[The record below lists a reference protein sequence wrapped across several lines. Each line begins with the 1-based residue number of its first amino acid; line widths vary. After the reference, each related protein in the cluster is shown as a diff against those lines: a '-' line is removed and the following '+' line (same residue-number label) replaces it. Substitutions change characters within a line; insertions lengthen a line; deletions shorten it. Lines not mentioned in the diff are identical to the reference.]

1 MLLTNDIFLKMIP
14 SKYNIVSKIKDS
26 ESYFIVN
33 SLHGSADILEPEHFD
48 QLKTQQGD
56 LSEFAEK
63 GYLVDPAEEQKL
75 FRKKYLQF
83 LEDREKDEVQ
93 IFFVTNYSCNFN
105 CSYCYQAGYEV
116 PKHQLNKKVID
127 AFFAHIDQRFASR
140 KKYITLFGGE
150 PFLNAPAHKE
160 LIKYIIEQST
170 LHNIEI
176 AAVTNAYH
184 LVDYIDI
191 LKKGKIREIQV
202 TLDGTGEMHNHRRPL
217 KGGGAT
223 FDRIV
228 QGIDVLLENKI
239 PVNLRMVV
247 DRENIGNLPELAQL
261 AIDKG
266 WTASPLFKTQL
277 GRNYELHEC
286 QANQQRL
293 YSRLDLYQDLYR
305 LMQLH
310 PHIGDFHKPSFSV
323 SKFLFENGE
332 MPEPLFDACTGTKTE
347 WAFDF
352 NGNIYACTA
361 TVGKEGESLG
371 TFYPKVQLYTEA
383 IETWEERD
391 ILSIPKCRNCNL
403 ALICGGGC
411 ASMAKN
417 YNGELN
423 SHDCRPVT
431 ELLELGIGHY
441 FKD

>member
-1 MLLTNDIFLKMIP
+1 MQL
-14 SKYNIVSKIKDS
+14 SKYNIISKVHQSD
-26 ESYFIVN
+26 EYFIVN
-33 SLHGSADILEPEHFD
+33 ALSGSADVMDAVTYQNLMNAAGEVD
-48 QLKTQQGD
+48 
-56 LSEFAEK
+56 EFTEK
-63 GYLVDPAEEQKL
+63 GYLVDPNEEKKI
-75 FRKKYLQF
+75 FREKYLQF
-83 LEDREKDEVQ
+83 LDDREKDEVQ

-105 CSYCYQAGYEV
+105 CSYCYQAGYEEHSQRLS
-116 PKHQLNKKVID
+116 KEIID
-127 AFFAHIDQRFASR
+127 AFFKHVNARFANR
-140 KKYITLFGGE
+140 RKYITLFGGE
-150 PFLNAPAHKE
+150 PFLNAPSHKE
-160 LIKYIIEQST
+160 MIRYTIQQAKAFNL
-170 LHNIEI
+170 EI

-184 LVDYIDI
+184 LVDYMDI
-191 LKKGKIREIQV
+191 LKEGKIREIQV
-202 TLDGTGEMHNHRRPL
+202 TLDGIGEVHNKRRPL

-228 QGIDVLLENKI
+228 DGVDQLLANHI

-247 DRENIGNLPELAQL
+247 DRENIGNLPDMAQFS
-261 AIDKG
+261 IDKG
-266 WTASPLFKTQL
+266 WAASPLFKTQL

-293 YSRLDLYQDLYR
+293 YSRLDLYKDLYH
-305 LMQLH
+305 LLQEH
-310 PHIGDFHKPSFSV
+310 PHIQEFHKPSFSI

-352 NGNIYACTA
+352 TGNIYACTA

-371 TFYPKVQLYTEA
+371 TFFPENKLYNEA
-383 IETWEERD
+383 IEEWEERD
-391 ILSIPKCRNCNL
+391 ILSIPKCRDCNL

-441 FKD
+441 FRD